1 MEVYRGA
8 RMNERPA
15 HPSQPLA
22 SADESSTQGALSR
35 RGFLQAGAASAIALG
50 LSSMNANAE
59 SPAAHT
65 PAQTMMGVAFEAKE
79 PRLGIIGVGGRGTS
93 LLEDLLAANAQ
104 VRAVCDVVPEKA
116 KHAQQLIEKA
126 GQHAPELYTQSD
138 HSYEQLVARD
148 DLDLVII
155 ATPWLWHLPM
165 AVAAM
170 QKGKHVAVEVPAA
183 TTLDDCWRLVNTS

>member
-1 MEVYRGA
+1 MDD
-8 RMNERPA
+8 RPTEASQVPPSESGTSA
-15 HPSQPLA
+15 HGS
-22 SADESSTQGALSR
+22 LSR

-50 LSSMNANAE
+50 LSAMNATAE
-59 SPAAHT
+59 T
-65 PAQTMMGVAFEAKE
+65 PATPSHTKTMMNVPFVARE

-104 VRAVCDVVPEKA
+104 VLAICDVVPEKA
-116 KHAQQLIEKA
+116 QHAQQLIEKA

-155 ATPWLWHLPM
+155 ATPWL
-165 AVAAM
+165 VARPH
-170 QKGKHVAVEVPAA
+170 GSGRHE
-183 TTLDDCWRLVNTS
+183 